1 MKNERA
7 GLESSIYLKYHRCQI
22 GYVVLSAIVV
32 VLVITNICTQ
42 QLLKKSCEAEVQLK
56 KEKVYVEELYKS
68 LKDDYLDLQ
77 EQLHAQ

>member
-7 GLESSIYLKYHRCQI
+7 GLESSIYPKYRRCLT
-22 GYVVLSAIVV
+22 GCVVLSAIVV

>member
-22 GYVVLSAIVV
+22 GCVVLSAIVV

-68 LKDDYLDLQ
+68 LKDDYLDLR

>member
-22 GYVVLSAIVV
+22 GCVVLSAIVV

-56 KEKVYVEELYKS
+56 KEKVYIEELYKS

>member
-1 MKNERA
+1 MKH
-7 GLESSIYLKYHRCQI
+7 ESSIYTRYRYTVACC
-22 GYVVLSAIVV
+22 VFLSAIVV

-56 KEKVYVEELYKS
+56 KDKVYVEELYDS

-77 EQLHAQ
+77 EQLYAE